1 MTTTVATRAAATFPV
16 FQPQGAG
23 NLACAYGVYPVTAN
37 PTAADL
43 LQMCRLPAGAVVV
56 GGFVRA
62 EDIDTG
68 SGTLDFDL
76 GWAANGGT
84 GTYDAVSTAG
94 FGNFGARNGT
104 AVTNYLPEGGSML
117 PLHGTLASAGVINFT
132 KETILQIVF
141 NVAANAFTAGTIA
154 VVVFYLVP

>member
-1 MTTTVATRAAATFPV
+1 MATLTADRAAASFPV

-23 NLACAYGVYPVTAN
+23 NAAVAYGTYAMTAN

-43 LQMCRLPAGAVVV
+43 LQMCRVPAGAVVY
-56 GGFVRA
+56 GGFVRL

-68 SGTLDFDL
+68 SGALDFDV

-104 AVTNYLPEGGSML
+104 AVTNYLPEGGSLL
-117 PLHGTLASAGVINFT
+117 PLHGTLATAGVVSFT
-132 KETILQIVF
+132 KETIIQIIW
-141 NVAANAFTAGTIA
+141 NVACNAFTAGQVT
-154 VVVFYLVP
+154 VVIFYLVP